1 MKALDITK
9 LNEVSPPSIFALPPS
24 LYIIYIT
31 LLLHFL
37 FFKGF
42 EGGRE
47 FLFVPGFWILPLR
60 VYPVH
65 QYLGGYLLSFSMIS
79 A

>member
-9 LNEVSPPSIFALPPS
+9 LNEVSHIFFSPAQSIQHLH
-24 LYIIYIT
+24 YIVVT
-31 LLLHFL
+31 FSFQGL
-37 FFKGF
+37 
-42 EGGRE
+42 EGDRE

-60 VYPVH
+60 VYLMH

-79 A
+79 E